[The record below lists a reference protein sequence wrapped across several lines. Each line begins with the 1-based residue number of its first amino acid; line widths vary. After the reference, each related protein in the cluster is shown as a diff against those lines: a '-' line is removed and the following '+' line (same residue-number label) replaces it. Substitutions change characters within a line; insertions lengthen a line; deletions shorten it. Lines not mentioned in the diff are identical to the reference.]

1 MVQIA
6 LLIQSL
12 HAGLQSECRKRASAD
27 FGAEKQRW
35 NETKRAG
42 AKPARESLDLNSG

>member
-6 LLIQSL
+6 LLIQSI

-27 FGAEKQRW
+27 FGAEQQDGTKQ
-35 NETKRAG
+35 KGQAQ
-42 AKPARESLDLNSG
+42 ACP